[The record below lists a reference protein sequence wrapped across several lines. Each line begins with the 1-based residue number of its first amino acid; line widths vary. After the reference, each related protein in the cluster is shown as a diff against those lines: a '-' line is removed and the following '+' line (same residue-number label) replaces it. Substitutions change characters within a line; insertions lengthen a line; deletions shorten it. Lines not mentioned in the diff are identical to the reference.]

1 MNSLRSG
8 KGWQTKR
15 SINAKM
21 IVNVKRIMYNKCKI
35 KKEKV
40 KIRKITEAK
49 RRTEKILI
57 NVEEKK
63 GRVKKK
69 KEKEYIF
76 HSNY

>member
-1 MNSLRSG
+1 
-8 KGWQTKR
+8 
-15 SINAKM
+15 M

-49 RRTEKILI
+49 KRTEKILI

-63 GRVKKK
+63 ARVKKK
-69 KEKEYIF
+69 GRKRIHFSFKLLNVARAC
-76 HSNY
+76 H